1 MPFTKEEGGLINNF
15 APETKTYQ
23 AEPPS
28 KAEKR
33 NYLITGI
40 AAIALVG
47 GLLFIAYS
55 ASNVG

>member
-23 AEPPS
+23 AQPPTNT
-28 KAEKR
+28 EKR

-40 AAIALVG
+40 AAITLIG

-55 ASNVG
+55 ASNIG

>member
-15 APETKTYQ
+15 APETKIYQ

-28 KAEKR
+28 NSEKR

-40 AAIALVG
+40 VAIALIG

-55 ASNVG
+55 ASNIG